1 MEDGYI
7 EWACPSCGDNGVI
20 SHWQGSPYDL
30 SEVRDLPNQPGFEIM
45 LTEEEYDEL
54 RKCLVMSPEGD
65 KLIYGATYTEE
76 GIVLRTTRKDLEDF
90 AGYLEFNINHEEDR
104 KRQQILHQV
113 LDRVEAVLGTWRWSL
128 S

>member
-1 MEDGYI
+1 MRDLKGQ
-7 EWACPSCGDNGVI
+7 PSLEI
-20 SHWQGSPYDL
+20 AL
-30 SEVRDLPNQPGFEIM
+30 SEEKCN
-45 LTEEEYDEL
+45 EL
-54 RKCLVMSPEGD
+54 KKCLVLSPEGD
-65 KLIYGATYTEE
+65 KIIYGATYTAE
-76 GIVLRTTRKDLEDF
+76 GIILRAAGEDLEDF